1 MERRIDMSDID
12 FQNGFLCGL
21 ATKGLIKT
29 GAQYEPVIWNDEG
42 VYDYFYIDFKRALAP
57 FISGM
62 FLDSILVFG
71 KDKLSITG
79 VEKVAPSRVKVYC
92 DISGL
97 AQGVLVVHKKN
108 SFLSF
113 SDSRTIPDFSVLFY
127 VAGIPSVFY
136 LKHMYDEVRGLG
148 SIILPNRMERDSI
161 VLLDE
166 DLTLSLQ
173 EVIEWPEHIVSS
185 TVVETCSVELV

>member
-1 MERRIDMSDID
+1 MSDID
-12 FQNGFLCGL
+12 FQNGFICGM

-29 GAQYEPVIWNDEG
+29 GAQYEPVIWNDED

-57 FISGM
+57 FTAGM
-62 FLDSILVFG
+62 FSDSILVFG
-71 KDKLSITG
+71 NDRLPING
-79 VEKVAPSRVKVYC
+79 VERVAPSRVKVYC

-97 AQGVLVVHKKN
+97 IRGVLVVHKKN
-108 SFLSF
+108 TFLSF
-113 SDSRTIPDFSVLFY
+113 SDDRTIPEFSALFY
-127 VAGIPSVFY
+127 VSGIPSVFH
-136 LKHMYDEVRGLG
+136 LKYMYDEVRGLG
-148 SIILPNRMERDSI
+148 PIILPNRMERDSI